1 MPREDQVID
10 EFLTMV
16 LVTVDPT
23 VYSPSVVIFTVLKH
37 IIGIAILVGTTPT
50 LGLWPIK

>member
-1 MPREDQVID
+1 MEDQVIN

-16 LVTVDPT
+16 LVTVGPI
-23 VYSPSVVIFTVLKH
+23 VYSPNVVISSVLKH
-37 IIGIAILVGTTPT
+37 IIRIDILVGTTPT